1 MKERVAELVGDRA
14 KLMWVSTFHS
24 ACVRILRKEASLL
37 GYTNSFTIYDQSDS
51 LRLITIIMR
60 DLNLD
65 AKRYAPRAV
74 ASLIS
79 QSKNE
84 LLGPADYLNQSKDQ
98 FQEIVAQVFAI
109 YQKRLTGA
117 NSMDFDDLIAK
128 TVEVLQR
135 HPEVRAKYRSRFKHI
150 LVDEYQLSNGNRIL
164 LIAEG
169 RLVNLGAAEGSPAA
183 VLEFSLADEEIIAR
197 LSSRRTCR
205 DCGASN
211 VGVDKC
217 PTCGG
222 EVYQREDDKAEVIT
236 RRLEVYAEQTAPII
250 SFYRNEG
257 LLISVSAVGNV
268 EDITASAI
276 SALSRVAQ

>member
-1 MKERVAELVGDRA
+1 MRLVLVGPPGAGKGTQAAFLASHFSIPHISTGDIFRANLKAGTELGNQAKSFMDRGELVPDSVTNEMVKDRLTHDDVA
-14 KLMWVSTFHS
+14 NGF
-24 ACVRILRKEASLL
+24 LL
-37 GYTNSFTIYDQSDS
+37 DGF
-51 LRLITIIMR
+51 
-60 DLNLD
+60 
-65 AKRYAPRAV
+65 PR
-74 ASLIS
+74 
-79 QSKNE
+79 N
-84 LLGPADYLNQSKDQ
+84 
-98 FQEIVAQVFAI
+98 VAQA
-109 YQKRLTGA
+109 
-117 NSMDFDDLIAK
+117 
-128 TVEVLQR
+128 EVL
-135 HPEVRAKYRSRFKHI
+135 RAI
-150 LVDEYQLSNGNRIL
+150 L
-164 LIAEG
+164 AEKK
-169 RLVNLGAAEGSPAA
+169 SPLHA

-205 DCGASN
+205 ECGAPS

-236 RRLEVYAEQTAPII
+236 RRLEVYAEQTAPIV